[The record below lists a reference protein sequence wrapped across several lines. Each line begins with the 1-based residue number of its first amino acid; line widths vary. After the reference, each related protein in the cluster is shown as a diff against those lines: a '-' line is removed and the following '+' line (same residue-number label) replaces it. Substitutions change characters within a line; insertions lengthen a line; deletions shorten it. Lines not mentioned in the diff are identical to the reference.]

1 MLTGRFLWNII
12 LSAIYY
18 NNIIYNVK
26 GSFLARFGRLPDYW
40 LAMICAVVAALMYNI
55 AIITL
60 RVTFFPKDA
69 DVFAELE
76 KDPLIKA
83 RFEEEAASELQQ
95 GWNGGKPAK
104 DKAVSN
110 HPLHLEEGK
119 ALRRDADAWSST
131 AKLRTSDDDDDPEP
145 SAVIAGTSVFD
156 GSERRGS
163 LTHTGC
169 ESGHADELGQQ
180 FDAEVRKSFKRMPPS
195 EAP

>member
-1 MLTGRFLWNII
+1 LWNII
-12 LSAIYY
+12 LSATY
-18 NNIIYNVK
+18 NNNIVYNVK

-76 KDPLIKA
+76 KDSLIKA

-95 GWNGGKPAK
+95 SWNRGKPVK

-110 HPLHLEEGK
+110 HPRHLEEGK
-119 ALRRDADAWSST
+119 ALRRDPDAWSST
-131 AKLRTSDDDDDPEP
+131 AKLRTSDEDDDPEP
-145 SAVIAGTSVFD
+145 SAVIAGTSAFE
-156 GSERRGS
+156 GHERRES
-163 LTHTGC
+163 FTHTGF
-169 ESGHADELGQQ
+169 ENGHEDELGQQ
-180 FDAEVRKSFKRMPPS
+180 FDAGVRKPFKRMPTS